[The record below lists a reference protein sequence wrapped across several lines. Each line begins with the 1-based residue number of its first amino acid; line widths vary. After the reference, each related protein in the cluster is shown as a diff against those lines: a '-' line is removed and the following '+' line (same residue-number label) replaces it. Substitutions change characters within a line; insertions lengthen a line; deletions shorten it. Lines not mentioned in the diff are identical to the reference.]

1 MTMLHHTGLTVSDLD
16 QSLRFW
22 RDAMGMQV
30 IFQQEKKGGYI
41 ETIVGEPGAH
51 VRMAHLAFDGE
62 GTRIELFEYLSPRA
76 GHHIQRP
83 ADVGFT
89 HICVA
94 CDDIEERLA
103 RLVAAGGVPF
113 TGPVTVDTGANA
125 GGRGLYLRDP
135 DGHVVEL
142 FEQAG
147 GVSPFDP
154 LDIASTPFG
163 APLVPRLPIRLRRTE
178 ILTIVYRTSA
188 DAAESLLPQPL
199 RLASDLCLLH
209 VYHMHDAEWF
219 GVYCESAWQ
228 IPVFLPDG
236 GEAVYSPF
244 LVLGSDGAVAA
255 GREAY
260 GQPKK
265 AGQVRL
271 APHGDLL
278 VGVVERNGI
287 DVATAT
293 MCWKQRAAHGSELSD
308 LVPGADLNVNLR
320 VRQEEEGVVSR
331 ELVTRR
337 FADLVEHEAWA
348 GPGTLELRPNA
359 QLPVHLLAVR
369 EVVLGMH
376 RIVDLTLAPGQVIH
390 RYGAA

>member
-1 MTMLHHTGLTVSDLD
+1 M
-16 QSLRFW
+16 
-22 RDAMGMQV
+22 
-30 IFQQEKKGGYI
+30 
-41 ETIVGEPGAH
+41 
-51 VRMAHLAFDGE
+51 
-62 GTRIELFEYLSPRA
+62 
-76 GHHIQRP
+76 
-83 ADVGFT
+83 
-89 HICVA
+89 
-94 CDDIEERLA
+94 
-103 RLVAAGGVPF
+103 
-113 TGPVTVDTGANA
+113 
-125 GGRGLYLRDP
+125 
-135 DGHVVEL
+135 
-142 FEQAG
+142 
-147 GVSPFDP
+147 SPFNP

-163 APLVPRLPIRLRRTE
+163 APLVPSLPIRLRRTE

-188 DAAESLLPQPL
+188 SAAESLLPEPL

-228 IPVFLPDG
+228 IPVLLPDDT
-236 GEAVYSPF
+236 EAVYSPF

-265 AGQVRL
+265 SGQVRL
-271 APHGDLL
+271 GPSGDLL
-278 VGVVERNGI
+278 LGVVERNGI

-293 MCWKQRAAHGSELSD
+293 MCWKQRAATGSELTS

-320 VRQEEEGVVSR
+320 VRQEEEGLVSR

-337 FADLVEHEAWA
+337 FADVVEHEAWT

-359 QLPVHLLAVR
+359 QLPVYLLAVQ
-369 EVVLGMH
+369 EIVLGLH
-376 RIVDLTLAPGQVIH
+376 RVVDLTLAPGRVIH

>member
-1 MTMLHHTGLTVSDLD
+1 
-16 QSLRFW
+16 
-22 RDAMGMQV
+22 
-30 IFQQEKKGGYI
+30 
-41 ETIVGEPGAH
+41 
-51 VRMAHLAFDGE
+51 
-62 GTRIELFEYLSPRA
+62 
-76 GHHIQRP
+76 
-83 ADVGFT
+83 
-89 HICVA
+89 
-94 CDDIEERLA
+94 
-103 RLVAAGGVPF
+103 
-113 TGPVTVDTGANA
+113 
-125 GGRGLYLRDP
+125 
-135 DGHVVEL
+135 
-142 FEQAG
+142 
-147 GVSPFDP
+147 VSPFDP

-163 APLVPRLPIRLRRTE
+163 APLVPTLPIRLRRTE

-188 DAAESLLPQPL
+188 EAAESLLPQPL

-228 IPVFLPDG
+228 IPVLLPDG

-271 APHGDLL
+271 APNGDLL

-293 MCWKQRAAHGSELSD
+293 MGWKQRSARGSELSD

-331 ELVTRR
+331 ELVSRR
-337 FADLVEHEAWA
+337 FADVVEHEAWT

-369 EVVLGMH
+369 EVVLGLH
-376 RIVDLTLAPGQVIH
+376 RIIDLTLAPGHVIH